1 MGMSGDARDYS
12 RGHCEGPSLAP
23 PAEIS
28 AAARQPPARKGGS
41 RMGFLDEL
49 KKMTRP
55 YDDDDEFFDD
65 EDEAIPV
72 AEEPAPARPA
82 QARPAQARPAAA
94 RRPAPAPKKGAPSCT
109 TSRRNRSVPRRAM
122 RREATAARPTRSSI
136 STTAAASSRSW
147 SLRRSSLRPRPR
159 SRSICA
165 IAAPC
170 SSTWKKTDPAVA
182 RRLIDFL
189 SGVAY
194 AQDGKIRRVASA
206 TYIITPF
213 NVDLMGDQLDD
224 MESGEFHL

>member
-1 MGMSGDARDYS
+1 
-12 RGHCEGPSLAP
+12 
-23 PAEIS
+23 
-28 AAARQPPARKGGS
+28 
-41 RMGFLDEL
+41 MGFLDEL

-72 AEEPAPARPA
+72 AEAAAPERPAPARPA
-82 QARPAQARPAAA
+82 AAP
-94 RRPAPAPKKGAPSCT
+94 RRPAPAPKKSTFIRDDPVTEPERPAPSYAPKSD
-109 TSRRNRSVPRRAM
+109 SRVADKVVNLNSGGQLKVVLATPKQFESAGEIADHLRDRRAVLINL
-122 RREATAARPTRSSI
+122 E
-136 STTAAASSRSW
+136 
-147 SLRRSSLRPRPR
+147 
-159 SRSICA
+159 
-165 IAAPC
+165 
-170 SSTWKKTDPAVA
+170 KTDPAIS

>member
-1 MGMSGDARDYS
+1 
-12 RGHCEGPSLAP
+12 
-23 PAEIS
+23 
-28 AAARQPPARKGGS
+28 
-41 RMGFLDEL
+41 MGFLDEL

-72 AEEPAPARPA
+72 AEAPAPERPAPARPA
-82 QARPAQARPAAA
+82 AAA
-94 RRPAPAPKKGAPSCT
+94 RRPAPAPKKSTFIRDDPVTEPERPAPGYAPKGD
-109 TSRRNRSVPRRAM
+109 SRVADKVVNLNSGGQLKVVLATPKQFESAGEIADHLRDRRAVLINL
-122 RREATAARPTRSSI
+122 E
-136 STTAAASSRSW
+136 
-147 SLRRSSLRPRPR
+147 
-159 SRSICA
+159 
-165 IAAPC
+165 
-170 SSTWKKTDPAVA
+170 KTDPAIS

>member
-1 MGMSGDARDYS
+1 
-12 RGHCEGPSLAP
+12 
-23 PAEIS
+23 
-28 AAARQPPARKGGS
+28 
-41 RMGFLDEL
+41 MGFLDEL

-72 AEEPAPARPA
+72 AEAAAPERPAPARPA
-82 QARPAQARPAAA
+82 AAP
-94 RRPAPAPKKGAPSCT
+94 RRPAPAPKKSTFIRDDPVMEPERPAPSYAPRGD
-109 TSRRNRSVPRRAM
+109 SRAADKVVNLNNGGGQLKVVVAAPKQFEAASEIAEHLRDRRAVLLNL
-122 RREATAARPTRSSI
+122 E
-136 STTAAASSRSW
+136 
-147 SLRRSSLRPRPR
+147 
-159 SRSICA
+159 
-165 IAAPC
+165 
-170 SSTWKKTDPAVA
+170 KTDPAVA